1 MYEENVETM
10 KVRERSCEFSL
21 WVRMEEGGEE
31 GGFVTSTMA
40 RGTKDGDRTWA
51 GWLAGGILGNA
62 EV

>member
-1 MYEENVETM
+1 M